1 MPTNM
6 KPDATLPPF
15 DPEAALAAA
24 PARPVPD
31 EDNPP
36 TTAVDWDHAIVT
48 PGGGVTATLA
58 ALRRSRGPQKAA
70 RKVPTALRLS
80 PEVVAFFK
88 AGGRGWQT
96 RVDEVLKQYVKQHS

>member
-6 KPDATLPPF
+6 KPDATLPSF

-24 PARPVPD
+24 PARAVPD

-36 TTAVDWDHAIVT
+36 TTAMDWDHAIVT

-58 ALRRSRGPQKAA
+58 ALHRRQGPLH
-70 RKVPTALRLS
+70 V
-80 PEVVAFFK
+80 
-88 AGGRGWQT
+88 W
-96 RVDEVLKQYVKQHS
+96 

>member
-1 MPTNM
+1 MPTNT
-6 KPDATLPPF
+6 KPNITSPSF

-24 PARPVPD
+24 PLQPVPD
-31 EDNPP
+31 EDNPE
-36 TTAVDWDHAIVT
+36 TIAAEWDDAIIT
-48 PGGGVTATLA
+48 RGGGVTMTLA
-58 ALRRSRGPQKAA
+58 ELRRGRGPQKAA

-96 RVDEVLKQYVKQHS
+96 RVDEVLRKYVEQHS